1 MKKDNSYTHIFKY
14 TSMFGSIQGLN
25 ILIGLVR
32 NKIIAVLLGPAGV
45 GLISIYNTAS
55 TLLQNSTNFGIQIS
69 GVREMSGFFE
79 RSDHEGL
86 NRSIRIVRTWS
97 FLAAVLGFLVCMLL
111 SGRLSQWAFS
121 SDDYTM
127 EFMLLSPVVFMAAV
141 AGGESAILKATRR
154 LGELAKISVAGVMG
168 ALVVSL
174 PLYIEWGNDG
184 IVPSLILIA
193 IVQMLLVAS
202 CSFRYYPYCLRL
214 NKGEIFAGRQML
226 ILGVAF
232 VTAGIFGSGAD
243 FLVRTFLS
251 DISVSLAGLYNAGY
265 MITVTYSGM
274 VFAAMETDYYP
285 HLSAVSNDAR
295 KISGAANRQI
305 EVSMIMV
312 APMLAGLMVVMPLVI
327 PLLFTSQFMPV
338 VGMTQVALMAMYFRC
353 VNLPVAYIMLAKGD
367 SRSYMLMEFLYN
379 VLIVPAVILG
389 YHYWGLAGTG
399 IALAITS
406 FIDCMCVISWCS
418 WKYGFIMSSKLLLF
432 ISMQTII
439 GLATLLVV
447 WHTKSW
453 VYCILGSVLVVTS
466 CMLSWTRFRKRFN
479 GYFNL

>member
-1 MKKDNSYTHIFKY
+1 MKKENSYTHIFKY
-14 TSMFGSIQGLN
+14 TSLFGSIQGLN
-25 ILIGLVR
+25 ILIGLIR

-55 TLLQNSTNFGIQIS
+55 VLLQNSTNFGIQIS

-79 RSDHEGL
+79 RSDQEGL

-97 FLAAVLGFLVCMLL
+97 FLAAVLGFLACMLL
-111 SGRLSQWAFS
+111 SSRLSQWAFS
-121 SDDYTM
+121 SNDYTT
-127 EFMLLSPVVFMAAV
+127 EFMLLSPVVFMAAIS
-141 AGGESAILKATRR
+141 GGETAILKATRR

-193 IVQMLLVAS
+193 IVQMLLVVT
-202 CSFRYYPYCLRL
+202 CSFRHYPYCLRW
-214 NKGEIFAGRQML
+214 NMSEILAGRQML

-232 VTAGIFGSGAD
+232 VAAGIFGSGAD

-265 MITVTYSGM
+265 MITMTYSGM

-285 HLSAVSNDAR
+285 HLSAVSDDVR

-305 EVSMIMV
+305 EVSMMMV
-312 APMLAGLMVVMPLVI
+312 APMLVGLMVVMPMVI
-327 PLLFTSQFMPV
+327 PLLFTSQFLPV
-338 VGMTQVALMAMYFRC
+338 VGMTQVALVAMYFRC

-367 SRSYMLMEFLYN
+367 SRSYMLMEFIYN
-379 VLIVPAVILG
+379 ALIVPAAIIG
-389 YHYWGLAGTG
+389 YHNWGLAGTG
-399 IALAITS
+399 LALAVTGL
-406 FIDCMCVISWCS
+406 IDCLCVIGWCS
-418 WKYGFIMSSKLLLF
+418 WKYGFIFSSKLLTFVL
-432 ISMQTII
+432 MQIFI
-439 GLATLLVV
+439 GLLALFVV
-447 WHTKSW
+447 WQTTGW
-453 VYCILGSVLVVTS
+453 LYCLLGGCAVVAS
-466 CMLSWTRFRKRFN
+466 CALSWMKFRKRMN
-479 GYFNL
+479 G